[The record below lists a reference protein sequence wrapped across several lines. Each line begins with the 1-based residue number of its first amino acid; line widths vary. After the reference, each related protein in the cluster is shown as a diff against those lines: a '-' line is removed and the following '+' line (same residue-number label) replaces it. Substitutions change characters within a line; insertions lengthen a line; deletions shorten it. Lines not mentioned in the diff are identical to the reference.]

1 MIVRTRPTIRPL
13 LLSVVAAASIASMS
27 AAIDVASSGRVGS
40 TSPESAWP
48 EAPDSSARHI
58 SLEEALAIAER
69 STPQAI
75 SAAGQLTTA
84 HAAVR
89 SSYAAFLPSL
99 SVSASASRRLPADDG
114 GTRVENGQ
122 VVTVPSTPWS
132 SSVGLGA
139 SVDLFSGGR
148 RIFDLTQA
156 KAGVLEAEANANATR
171 YEVIL
176 SVKQAYFAVLSARES
191 AAAAV
196 AQATQA
202 EEQRRAV
209 LLRLTAGT
217 ATLSDSLRAEIQ
229 LASARLAVSQSRND
243 VAVTAAALTH
253 AIGATEAITASD
265 TPPAEDAPIALDA
278 ASLLAGAEQGPVVQ
292 EADARLR
299 GAEAAKRS
307 SWSAYL
313 PSLSASYNRGG
324 SGAGEH
330 LGSADLSYS
339 GSVRFSLSLP
349 LWNQY
354 SREETAI
361 RSGVALKNAEASAQ
375 DARLAARED
384 LTRVLGTY
392 RLARERVMTQ
402 ITSVSSAEEDLRVQQ
417 QRYGLGSSTL
427 LDLLTSQS
435 QLNDARQ
442 ALIQAR
448 YDQRIARAQLE
459 ALLGQTL

>member
-1 MIVRTRPTIRPL
+1 MIERKRFWPL
-13 LLSVVAAASIASMS
+13 LIIVLAIASVAPKS
-27 AAIDVASSGRVGS
+27 AAIDAAPSGRVGS

-48 EAPDSSARHI
+48 EAPDFAARQI
-58 SLEEALAIAER
+58 SLEEALAMAER
-69 STPQAI
+69 NTPDAI
-75 SAAGQLTTA
+75 AAAGQVTTA
-84 HAAVR
+84 RAAVH

-99 SVSASASRRLPADDG
+99 SLSASASRRLPADGG
-114 GTRVENGQ
+114 GTRIENGQ

-148 RIFDLTQA
+148 RIFDLSQA
-156 KAGVLEAEANANATR
+156 KAGVVEAEANANATH
-171 YEVIL
+171 YDLIL
-176 SVKQAYFAVLSARES
+176 AVKQAYFAVLSARES
-191 AAAAV
+191 AEAAK

-243 VAVTAAALTH
+243 VAVAAASLTRT
-253 AIGATEAITASD
+253 IGATDAITAASA
-265 TPPAEDAPIALDA
+265 PPAEDAPIVMDD
-278 ASLLAGAEQGPVVQ
+278 ASLLIGAEQGPAVQ

-299 GAEAAKRS
+299 AAQAAKHS
-307 SWSAYL
+307 SWSSYL
-313 PSLSASYNRGG
+313 PAVSASYNRGA
-324 SGAGEH
+324 SGAGEN

-339 GSVRFSLSLP
+339 GSLRLSVSLP

-354 SREETAI
+354 SREETVI
-361 RSGVALKNAEASAQ
+361 RSGVALKNAEATAQ
-375 DARLAARED
+375 DARLAARES
-384 LTRVLGTY
+384 LTRSLGTY
-392 RLARERVMTQ
+392 RLARERVSTQ

-417 QRYGLGSSTL
+417 QRYALGTSTL

-459 ALLGQTL
+459 ALLGRTL